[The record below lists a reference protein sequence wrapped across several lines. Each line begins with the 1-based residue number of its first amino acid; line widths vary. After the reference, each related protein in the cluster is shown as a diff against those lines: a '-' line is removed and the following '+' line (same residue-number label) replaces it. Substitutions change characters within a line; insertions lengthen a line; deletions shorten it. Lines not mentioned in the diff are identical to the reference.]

1 MLERRTR
8 FHADVLSD
16 HIFSVGGGTLLGTLT
31 RTVESYQPAD
41 NKWEFAAP
49 FPVPIADH
57 TGTVHKGV
65 LYISGDKANQN
76 QHIPIYFH

>member
-16 HIFSVGGGTLLGTLT
+16 CIFAVGGGTLLGTLT
-31 RTVESYQPAD
+31 RTVELYQPTD

-49 FPVPIADH
+49 FPTPIADH
-57 TGTVHKGV
+57 AGTTHKGI
-65 LYISGDKANQN
+65 LYISGDRVSRK
-76 QHIPIYFH
+76 QHIFIQCC